1 MSDYTITYSES
12 VKGFPSFYSYIP
24 EYIIGMSTRSIKAIC
39 IGTTQT

>member
-24 EYIIGMSTRSIKAIC
+24 EYIIGMIC
-39 IGTTQT
+39 IGITQT